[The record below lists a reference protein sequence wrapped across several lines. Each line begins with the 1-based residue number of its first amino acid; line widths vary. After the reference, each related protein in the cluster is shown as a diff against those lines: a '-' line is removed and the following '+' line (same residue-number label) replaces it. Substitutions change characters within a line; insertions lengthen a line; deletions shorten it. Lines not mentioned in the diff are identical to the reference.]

1 MSAAPRA
8 LALAP
13 RIARPGALAPRIA
26 RLAAAAAL
34 LLAGTAPLHAQR
46 ADLPP
51 EPAVIAALDNHPA
64 VAAALARVEAARAG
78 ATMLAR
84 GTHEVTV
91 TGSYVR
97 RTVDREGDFNEFDAT
112 VTRAFRLPGKAAL
125 DARAGALG
133 VEVAENQMED
143 ARHQVALRLADLWHE
158 WLAAGSLY
166 RSDAEAVAALDQAL
180 AAIRRR
186 VALRDAAPLDVDQ
199 AMAALDGAR
208 AQAEASLAAREAARA
223 AIAANFPDLPLP
235 AEPPE
240 LPVPAL
246 PAQDL
251 AALRDQVVIRS
262 HEIRAADRE
271 AQRLGVVARRTAADR
286 LADPSFGVR
295 LFSERGGMERGAG
308 LVASIPL
315 GGGHRRAAAE
325 RASAEANAAR
335 LELAV
340 VQRGVNAVADTDL
353 ANARNRIAAWRRA
366 EAAVTSADAAVA
378 RVARGHALG
387 QIDLAELLYAR
398 RQATEARRAEIAAR
412 VESDRALLRLQID
425 AHVIWIGV
433 EKHDHD
439 AD

>member
-262 HEIRAADRE
+262 HEIRAADRDICE
-271 AQRLGVVARRTAADR
+271 MVVATA
-286 LADPSFGVR
+286 ST
-295 LFSERGGMERGAG
+295 S
-308 LVASIPL
+308 SII
-315 GGGHRRAAAE
+315 R
-325 RASAEANAAR
+325 S
-335 LELAV
+335 
-340 VQRGVNAVADTDL
+340 TCSY
-353 ANARNRIAAWRRA
+353 IIFI
-366 EAAVTSADAAVA
+366 TC
-378 RVARGHALG
+378 
-387 QIDLAELLYAR
+387 
-398 RQATEARRAEIAAR
+398 
-412 VESDRALLRLQID
+412 
-425 AHVIWIGV
+425 
-433 EKHDHD
+433 
-439 AD
+439 